1 MDILDALRRMAHNH
15 LWSNHRLHAA
25 VATLDAD
32 AYRASRTS
40 FFPSIHRTLVHI
52 LYVDLFYL
60 DGLEAGGVGQ
70 GLWPAY
76 ERDER
81 DATFAQVREQQAATD
96 RRLIAFVEALRS
108 DELEREVRMQRQVG
122 VRIDT
127 CGEVL
132 LHLFQHQIHHRG
144 QVHAMLSGTAAA
156 PPQLDEFFL
165 REDLPLREREL
176 QALGLPRTYDG
187 GDGGG

>member
-1 MDILDALRRMAHNH
+1 MCWKVAGLDAE
-15 LWSNHRLHAA
+15 
-25 VATLDAD
+25 
-32 AYRASRTS
+32 AYRAPRTS
-40 FFPSIHRTLVHI
+40 FFPSIHLTLVHI

-76 ERDER
+76 QAAER
-81 DATFAQVREQQAATD
+81 DATFAQVRDQQEATD
-96 RRLIAFVEALRS
+96 RRLIAFVEGLRA
-108 DELEREVRMQRQVG
+108 DDLEREVRMQRQAG

-127 CGEVL
+127 VGEVL

-144 QVHAMLSGTAAA
+144 QAHAMLSGTAAA

-165 REDLPLREREL
+165 REDLPLRAPEL
-176 QALGLPRTYDG
+176 QALGLPATY
-187 GDGGG
+187 GDAPA